1 MNSKIDNLES
11 LLAKGQDN
19 ALLRYSLGS
28 EYLKEQ
34 NIILAITHF
43 AKAVELNPHY
53 SAAWKGYGK
62 ALTEGEQWLQA
73 IEVYQQGIKVAEQR
87 GDQQAVK
94 EMNVFLKR
102 LKKKM
107 NQED

>member
-1 MNSKIDNLES
+1 MNSKIENFE
-11 LLAKGQDN
+11 LLLSKGQDN

-34 NIILAITHF
+34 NFLVAITHL

-53 SAAWKGYGK
+53 SAAWKAYGK
-62 ALTEGEQWLQA
+62 ALAEDHQLLQA
-73 IEVYQQGIKVAEQR
+73 IEVYKRGIEVAEKR
-87 GDQQAVK
+87 GDQQAAK

-102 LKKKM
+102 LQKKIS
-107 NQED
+107 QEG